1 MCDMKKRKSRK
12 DFFSH
17 VKEESD
23 VTSNSK
29 EVDLGTKG
37 QILGESTFQVKV
49 RAPWPALWDGVISSS
64 LRKLKLR
71 LYNSS
76 RGC

>member
-37 QILGESTFQVKV
+37 EILGESTFQVKV
-49 RAPWPALWDGVISSS
+49 RTP
-64 LRKLKLR
+64 
-71 LYNSS
+71 
-76 RGC
+76 